1 MSACQRDHA
10 FTVVDLFC
18 GAGGL
23 TLGLHWAGFQ
33 TLAAFDNWGPA
44 VQTFHLNLGPQAC
57 QAAIGDEIDL
67 PRASLFVGGPPCQ
80 GFSSAGARRK
90 DDQRNSLVAIY
101 ARIIA
106 RHKPAAFLFEN
117 VEGFLTH
124 NHGHHVFELLDPL
137 IDAGYR
143 IHLRKINAANYGIPQ
158 LRKRVIAI
166 GVLRRD
172 FDFPAP
178 THRAHGAPGAH
189 LAGQC
194 LPLTPS
200 LAECL
205 AGLPN
210 ATNTGPSEALDH
222 TYAPLEGLDLERAHR
237 LQPGQ
242 IMRDLPENL
251 WHQSYRRRAYR
262 RVKDGLPTERRGGA
276 PAGLRRLTPDAP
288 SKAITSSAI
297 RDFIHPYED
306 RPLTIR
312 ECARI
317 QTFPDTFRF
326 VGSKADRATLIGNAV
341 PPKLAEVFGRSLVN
355 TLQERSPDKEGGRL
369 LSFVP
374 TLSDGMSPV
383 LHGVIREVERRF
395 TVSTEAGEQLTL
407 WH

>member
-1 MSACQRDHA
+1 MIACQGDRG

-23 TLGLHWAGFQ
+23 TLGLHEAGFR

-44 VQTFHLNLGPQAC
+44 AQTFRLNLGPQVC
-57 QAAIGDEIDL
+57 QAEIGEDFDL
-67 PRASLFVGGPPCQ
+67 PNASLIVGGPPCQ

-90 DDQRNSLVAIY
+90 DDQRNSLVSIF
-101 ARIIA
+101 ARIVA
-106 RHKPAAFLFEN
+106 RHKPAVFLFEN

-124 NHGHHVFELLDPL
+124 NEGHHVLELLDPL

-143 IHLRKINAANYGIPQ
+143 IHLRKINAANYGVPQ

-166 GVLRRD
+166 GALRQD
-172 FDFPAP
+172 VAFPAP
-178 THRAHGAPGAH
+178 THCAHGAPGAH
-189 LAGQC
+189 LAGQG

-205 AGLPN
+205 AGLPK
-210 ATNTGPSEALDH
+210 ATTIAPCEALDH
-222 TYAPLEGLDLERAHR
+222 TYAPLEGLDLERANR
-237 LQPGQ
+237 LRPGQ
-242 IMRDLPENL
+242 IMRDLPEEL
-251 WHQSYRRRAYR
+251 WHESYRRRAYR

-276 PAGLRRLTPDAP
+276 PAGLRRLDPDEP

-326 VGSKADRATLIGNAV
+326 VGSKVERATLIGNAV
-341 PPKLAEVFGRSLVN
+341 PPRLGAVFGHSLSKA
-355 TLQERSPDKEGGRL
+355 LQEGCADKEGGRL
-369 LSFVP
+369 LTFVP
-374 TLSDGMSPV
+374 TLSDGMSPA
-383 LHGVIREVERRF
+383 LNRVIREVERRF
-395 TVSTEAGEQLTL
+395 GLSLEPREQLTL